1 MASSSQER
9 RVVITGLA
17 VVSPLGNSQ
26 AALWDAL
33 MARRSGV
40 VPIEYL
46 HTELSTPPYGAPASE
61 FRGQID
67 DFGDLEKDQKK
78 AIRKALKLMCRET
91 MMGVAVAQ
99 AALQDAGLRVG
110 SYDPD
115 RAGCL
120 FGTDYMLTMP
130 EDYVAGVKRCENG
143 DGRFEYDRWGGEGIE
158 QVTPL
163 WLLKYLP
170 NMPASHVAIYSDL
183 RGPNNSLT
191 LREAAA
197 NAAIGEAW
205 FTIARGSA
213 DLMVTG
219 ATGTRIHPM
228 NAIHAFQQEEVASA
242 DVEPARASR
251 PFDRDRTGMVLGE
264 GAGAVIL
271 EDLASAERRGAKIYG
286 EVIARASSMVASS
299 NSVARRRAAIENVLR
314 MLLKS
319 AGCTAADIGHIHAH
333 GIATRSGDA
342 EEAQAIAA
350 VIGES
355 NGACPVVAAKSN
367 FGNLGAGSGLVE
379 LIASLSALEH
389 GHLFPALNYETP
401 DPDCPITVATAGETA
416 AGKSFVN
423 LSVTPQGQASSVF
436 VRALN

>member
-1 MASSSQER
+1 MDSSSQQR
-9 RVVITGLA
+9 RVVITGVA

-33 MARRSGV
+33 VARRSGV
-40 VPIEYL
+40 VPIDYL
-46 HTELSTPPYGAPASE
+46 HTGLATPPYGAPASA
-61 FRGQID
+61 FLGQID

-110 SYDPD
+110 GYDPD
-115 RAGCL
+115 RAGCV

-130 EDYVAGVKRCENG
+130 EDYVAGVQRCENG
-143 DGRFEYDRWGGEGIE
+143 RGRFEYDRWGGEGME

-170 NMPASHVAIYSDL
+170 NMPASHVAIYNDL

-197 NAAIGEAW
+197 NAAIGEAF

-213 DLMVTG
+213 DLMIAG

-228 NAIHAFQQEEVASA
+228 NAIHAFQQEEVASP
-242 DVEPARASR
+242 DVDPAQASR

-271 EDLASAERRGAKIYG
+271 EDRTSAEWRGAKIYG
-286 EVIARASSMVASS
+286 EVLARASSTVAAL
-299 NSVARRRAAIENVLR
+299 NSVARRREAIENVLR
-314 MLLKS
+314 MLLAS
-319 AGCTAADIGHIHAH
+319 AGCSAADVGHVHAH
-333 GIATRSGDA
+333 GVATRSGDA

-350 VIGES
+350 VVGES
-355 NGACPVVAAKSN
+355 NGACPVVAAKSF

-401 DPDCPITVATAGETA
+401 DPDCPVTVATSDETPAGN
-416 AGKSFVN
+416 SFIN
-423 LSVTPQGQASSVF
+423 LSVTPQGQATGVL
-436 VRALN
+436 VQR